1 MKKHASYPVIL
12 AVLLCLLTLPLHSNA
27 GLSDF
32 LKGLGK
38 SLEPGALSE
47 DKIVRGLKE
56 ALEVGTENAV
66 SLVSKTN
73 GYYGNPEI
81 RIPLPETLRKVERV
95 VRGAGYGPTL
105 DAFQESINRAAERA
119 APHARS
125 LLWEAV
131 STMTIED
138 ARGIL
143 GGPDDAATTYLKG
156 KTFDRLT
163 GLFRPEVRDAMSG
176 VDVTRRYQELTG
188 KVSSLPFIGDFRD
201 LDLDG
206 YVTERALDGLFLML
220 AKEERDIRQNP
231 AARATELLKDVFGS
245 TATGK

>member
-1 MKKHASYPVIL
+1 MKTPASVLVMLI
-12 AVLLCLLTLPLHSNA
+12 VLLCLAFPLPSNA
-27 GLSDF
+27 GLADF

-47 DKIVRGLKE
+47 DKIIRGLKE
-56 ALEVGTENAV
+56 ALEVGTKNAV
-66 SLVSKTN
+66 SLVSRTN

-81 RIPLPETLRKVERV
+81 RIPLPESLRKVERV
-95 VRGAGYGPTL
+95 VRGAGYGNTL
-105 DAFQESINRAAERA
+105 DAFQESMNRAAEQA
-119 APHARS
+119 APHART

-131 STMTIED
+131 SAMTIED

-143 GGPDDAATTYLKG
+143 SGPDDAATTYLKG
-156 KTFDRLT
+156 RTFDRLT
-163 GLFRPEVRDAMSG
+163 SLFKPEVRDAMSR

-188 KVSSLPFIGDFRD
+188 TVSSIPFIGGLSD

-220 AKEERDIRQNP
+220 AREEQDIRRNP
-231 AARATELLKDVFGS
+231 AARVSDLLKEVFGS
-245 TATGK
+245 ATTGK

>member
-1 MKKHASYPVIL
+1 MKTHAASLVIL
-12 AVLLCLLTLPLHSNA
+12 SALLYLALPLHSNA

-38 SLEPGALSE
+38 GLEPGALSE

-56 ALEVGTENAV
+56 ALEVGTKNAV
-66 SLVSKTN
+66 SLASKTD

-95 VRGAGYGPTL
+95 ARGAGYGSTL
-105 DAFQESINRAAERA
+105 DAFQESMNRAAERA

-131 STMTIED
+131 STMTIQD

-143 GGPDDAATTYLKG
+143 NGPDDAATTYLKG
-156 KTFDRLT
+156 RTFDRLT
-163 GLFRPEVRDAMSG
+163 GLFKPEVRDAMSR

-188 KVSSLPFIGDFRD
+188 TVSSIPFVGDFGD
-201 LDLDG
+201 LDLDA
-206 YVTERALDGLFLML
+206 YVTERALDGLFLII
-220 AKEERDIRQNP
+220 ANEERDIRENP
-231 AARATELLKDVFGS
+231 TARVTELLKDVFGS
-245 TATGK
+245 PSTAK